1 MSNNKNSTR
10 VNRGEVRDIQRLAE
24 RSAYKLVPYAIN
36 VVRKELGDEIELLLK
51 KQKEKPIQLT
61 IRLPESY
68 VDYVDSELERRID
81 CPSRSALVAEMLIE
95 YVDSIL
101 ATRSEDEEDIGSI
114 RVVRPEDIWE

>member
-10 VNRGEVRDIQRLAE
+10 VNRGEVRYIQRRAE
-24 RSAYKLVPYAIN
+24 RRADEFIRDAIN